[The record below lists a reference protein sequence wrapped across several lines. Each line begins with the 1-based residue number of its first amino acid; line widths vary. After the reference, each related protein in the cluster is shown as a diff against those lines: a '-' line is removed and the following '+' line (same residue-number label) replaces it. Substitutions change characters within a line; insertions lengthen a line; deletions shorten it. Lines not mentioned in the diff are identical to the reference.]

1 MQHLPFAGLKQSTR
15 VYCFLD
21 LEHPAV
27 AWAVMRGMLVS
38 ADYAYTPQNPG
49 FISFMQA
56 GIVETLNSPRVFNE
70 FFIETVRLSF
80 FAHQVSRMRGIFF
93 FRSRDEAEARIDDCK
108 WPPYF
113 EPKNLL
119 ELEL

>member
-1 MQHLPFAGLKQSTR
+1 MPRFQFADFKQSIR
-15 VYCFLD
+15 VFCFLD

-38 ADYAYTPQNPG
+38 ADYAYEPSSPG

-56 GIVETLNSPRVFNE
+56 GIVETLNNRRLFNE
-70 FFIETVRLSF
+70 DLIERVRLSY
-80 FAHQVSRMRGIFF
+80 FAHQVSRMRGMFF
-93 FRSRDEAEARIDDCK
+93 FSSRGDAEARIGDPA

-113 EPKNLL
+113 ETKNLL
-119 ELEL
+119 S

>member
-1 MQHLPFAGLKQSTR
+1 MQHSPFAELKQSTR

-38 ADYAYTPQNPG
+38 ADYASASQAPG

-56 GIVETLNSPRVFNE
+56 GIVETLNNPRIFNE
-70 FFIETVRLSF
+70 FLIETIRQNL
-80 FAHQVSRMRGIFF
+80 FAHQVSRMRGMFF
-93 FRSRDEAEARIDDCK
+93 FRSRNEAEARIGDSA
-108 WPPYF
+108 WP
-113 EPKNLL
+113 
-119 ELEL
+119 